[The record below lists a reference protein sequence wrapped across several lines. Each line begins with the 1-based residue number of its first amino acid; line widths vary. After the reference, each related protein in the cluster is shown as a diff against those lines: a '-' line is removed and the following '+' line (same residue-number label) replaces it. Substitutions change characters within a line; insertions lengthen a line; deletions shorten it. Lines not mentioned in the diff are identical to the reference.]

1 MNLEP
6 GEYFRVASKTTH
18 TDRFQ
23 SGSIDFE
30 GNITS
35 SQEFGDNVD
44 TTVVYWRPSEVGV
57 SSPTNMSIRNGKVTN
72 SNLFGALFCKT
83 SSIQETRCYK
93 CESLT
98 YSSDGLVEVAGSVAP
113 LTNSGAL
120 QILDWTEN
128 DSDFV
133 EETF

>member
-1 MNLEP
+1 
-6 GEYFRVASKTTH
+6 
-18 TDRFQ
+18 
-23 SGSIDFE
+23 
-30 GNITS
+30 
-35 SQEFGDNVD
+35 
-44 TTVVYWRPSEVGV
+44 
-57 SSPTNMSIRNGKVTN
+57 MSIRNGKVTN